1 MTRGSTSEVRDEAP
15 TDGRLRPIPRER
27 PAGHLPQPPAAWTG
41 PTSESRPAARS
52 DERGTMT
59 TERPHDEST
68 RSTTGTSRTNVSAGT
83 KPETAAAGAAATAP
97 EPASEGP
104 PSPAESPE
112 VERLR
117 AEVARLEAELAEAR
131 RQADEY
137 LAGLQRERA
146 EFLNFKRRTAEERE
160 AMLGLAAEAL
170 LSKVLALA
178 DDFDRAIESRPA
190 DLAEHPWVEGIVAID
205 RKLRAL
211 LESEGVRPI
220 EAGPG
225 TRFDPRE
232 HDAIMNV
239 PSAGRAEGEIVEEIR
254 RGYRLRDRILRPA
267 LVAVATS
274 PEAGPTEPGSSSG
287 DRSAAGPSAEADRG
301 AGGGDRPTTAPPE
314 GDASP
319 PSEAAEPKE

>member
-1 MTRGSTSEVRDEAP
+1 MTKDATQQRSSER
-15 TDGRLRPIPRER
+15 T
-27 PAGHLPQPPAAWTG
+27 
-41 PTSESRPAARS
+41 
-52 DERGTMT
+52 TMT
-59 TERPHDEST
+59 NERQADT
-68 RSTTGTSRTNVSAGT
+68 
-83 KPETAAAGAAATAP
+83 TAAVGGPEAA
-97 EPASEGP
+97 EV
-104 PSPAESPE
+104 AE
-112 VERLR
+112 VDRLR
-117 AEVARLEAELAEAR
+117 AEVERLEAELAEAR

-178 DDFDRAIESRPA
+178 DDFDRAIEARPA
-190 DLAEHPWVEGIVAID
+190 DLADHPWVEGIVAID

-239 PSAGRAEGEIVEEIR
+239 PAADRAEGEIVEEIR
-254 RGYRLRDRILRPA
+254 RGYRLRDRVLRPA
-267 LVAVATS
+267 LVAVAA
-274 PEAGPTEPGSSSG
+274 PPTEAEP
-287 DRSAAGPSAEADRG
+287 SAAGEPRTRG
-301 AGGGDRPTTAPPE
+301 HDT
-314 GDASP
+314 DATEST
-319 PSEAAEPKE
+319 EPKPRESTKE